1 MKIKTGVEQSVYAVI
16 LLNLLP
22 EGAVLHSEEISRH
35 IGASPSYFQ
44 KLLRRMVKADL
55 IRSVHGTKGGFRL
68 NRLPEDIR
76 IYDIYTAIEG
86 RQSLY
91 TSSGIL
97 DNMMDSIEAS
107 EQCILRDTMSEA
119 EASWKSVLKREN
131 VADLTE
137 KLRAGNYNERFK
149 VLEKELQKSCSVQY
163 EHI

>member
-1 MKIKTGVEQSVYAVI
+1 MKMKTGVEQSVYAVI

-22 EGAVLHSEEISRH
+22 KGAVLHSEEISRH

-55 IRSVHGTKGGFRL
+55 IVSVHGTKGGFRL
-68 NRLPEDIR
+68 KRSPEDIR

-91 TSSGIL
+91 SSSGIM
-97 DNMMDSIEAS
+97 DNMMDSIETS
-107 EQCILRDTMSEA
+107 EQCILRETMSEA
-119 EASWKSVLKREN
+119 EASWKNVLKREN
-131 VADLTE
+131 IADLTE
-137 KLRAGNYNERFK
+137 KLRVGNYNERFK